1 MHLMG
6 ETPFLEAVSRNSAA
20 SHFDNGI
27 LLRSNTV
34 LTVTVNCSRQPA
46 HW

>member
-1 MHLMG
+1 MDLVSG
-6 ETPFLEAVSRNSAA
+6 DALLEAVSMNSAA

-34 LTVTVNCSRQPA
+34 LTVTVNCSRQPL